1 MELCTFSHIIIFYS
15 FFRTLSIQMTNIQ
28 QHIGIVFFFR
38 TFELYR
44 SKSNENFFINILT
57 MSFSLLFIFPF
68 VLYRSKSNENF
79 FIDTLT
85 NDALFQLSFI
95 QTKRIILDNVGIVY
109 IFPYNYLLFFLSY
122 FIDPNNEYST
132 TYWNC
137 FFFFFR
143 TFELYRSKSNE
154 NFCPFLYL
162 LLSLSYFIDPN
173 RTKTTIR
180 QYQIAFTL
188 RLFQPLSIP
197 IPFSISCAF
206 YRIEPKEREER
217 EHQTKI
223 GHLANVCSYRIVF
236 SFRKRAVKK

>member
-1 MELCTFSHIIIFYS
+1 MLFSNYLLFKRKGLYSTTLELCTFSHIIIFYS
-15 FFRTLSIQMTNIQ
+15 SFRTLSIQIMNIQ
-28 QHIGIVFFFR
+28 QHIGIV
-38 TFELYR
+38 
-44 SKSNENFFINILT
+44 
-57 MSFSLLFIFPF
+57 
-68 VLYRSKSNENF
+68 
-79 FIDTLT
+79 
-85 NDALFQLSFI
+85 
-95 QTKRIILDNVGIVY
+95 
-109 IFPYNYLLFFLSY
+109 
-122 FIDPNNEYST
+122 
-132 TYWNC
+132 
-137 FFFFFR
+137 FFFFR

-154 NFCPFLYL
+154 NFCSFLFL

-173 RTKTTIR
+173 WTKTTIR

>member
-1 MELCTFSHIIIFYS
+1 
-15 FFRTLSIQMTNIQ
+15 MTNIQ

-132 TYWNC
+132 TYWN
-137 FFFFFR
+137 FFFFFV
-143 TFELYRSKSNE
+143 
-154 NFCPFLYL
+154 L
-162 LLSLSYFIDPN
+162 LNFIDPN
-173 RTKTTIR
+173 QTKTFALSFTFYFPFRTLSIQIERKQLFDNIKSHSLYAFIPTIVHSHFSFDLLRFLSYRTKGKGRTRTSNKDW
-180 QYQIAFTL
+180 A
-188 RLFQPLSIP
+188 LSQ
-197 IPFSISCAF
+197 C
-206 YRIEPKEREER
+206 
-217 EHQTKI
+217 
-223 GHLANVCSYRIVF
+223 LLLSYRIFV
-236 SFRKRAVKK
+236 SKESGEKIK